1 VGIFSNN
8 FSLMQNVF
16 PGATVP
22 NMMQYT
28 VHFTCFFK
36 GGEGNVRQSNEKE
49 SRSVKNISVQDE
61 IKISG
66 S

>member
-1 VGIFSNN
+1 VGIVSSNGYW
-8 FSLMQNVF
+8 MQNVF